1 MGGYEV
7 SLINVKPQK
16 LVSCRVREWGSKVMY
31 VGILS
36 IQTGIYTVCH
46 LSDENDVFTGYQLVP
61 ADTFAYI
68 TDTVDGYL
76 YSKVNAPLVPS
87 AVLFKKPTWRIY
99 IPHIGLSTDFPDE
112 PTEKNVKAFL
122 EGLNAC

>member
-1 MGGYEV
+1 MPV
-7 SLINVKPQK
+7 ISIKPQK
-16 LVSCRVREWGSKVMY
+16 LVQCRVREWGGKVMY

-61 ADTFAYI
+61 ADTFAYT
-68 TDTVDGYL
+68 TDTIEGYL
-76 YSKVNAPLVPS
+76 YSKVSAPLVPS

-99 IPHIGLSTDFPDE
+99 IPHIGLSTDFPSE

>member
-1 MGGYEV
+1 MGGYEM
-7 SLINVKPQK
+7 LIKCK
-16 LVSCRVREWGSKVMY
+16 VREWGGKVIY
-31 VGILS
+31 IGILS

-46 LSDENDVFTGYQLVP
+46 LSDEKDVFTEYQLVP
-61 ADTFAYI
+61 ADTFTYT

-87 AVLFKKPTWRIY
+87 AVLYKHSNEWRIY
-99 IPHIGLSTDFPDE
+99 VPHIGLSTDFPDE
-112 PTEKNVKAFL
+112 PTENNVKAFL